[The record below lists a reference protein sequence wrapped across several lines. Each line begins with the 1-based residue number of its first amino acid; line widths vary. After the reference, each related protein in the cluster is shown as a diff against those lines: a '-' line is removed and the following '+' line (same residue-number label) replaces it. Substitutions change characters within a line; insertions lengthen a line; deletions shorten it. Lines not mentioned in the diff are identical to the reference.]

1 MFVLGG
7 KSTSIMFKNSLNQ
20 ELKLMVEDSGI
31 NLYTLNIRFIRMLFG
46 LKAWLLTTPLVLRTK

>member
-31 NLYTLNIRFIRMLFG
+31 NLYS
-46 LKAWLLTTPLVLRTK
+46 